1 MGTMSKGGGDGVSDD
16 ECPGCEGREGEYEDM
31 CYECKSEIDGLIA
44 DRYWIARGRL

>member
-1 MGTMSKGGGDGVSDD
+1 MSDD